1 MGLLPIT
8 GLTLRQFRRGKT
20 LFVVIGVYAF
30 ALLFA
35 LIRYLPGNET
45 SLRTVRDVMGNGLY
59 LGILTGT
66 LLPLATLVI
75 ATAAFGDEIEDKSLQ
90 YIVLKP
96 ISRTRIVIEKFL
108 AVLAVSIPIAWGMIA
123 VTWVV
128 QCWGYLDDMRPM
140 LWPMLAAAAVGIFGF
155 GALFMLISTL
165 IQRALLIGI
174 FYVFVWE
181 TALSRW
187 LPGIR
192 SISVRHYAQSA
203 FVRLYDER
211 RRVDITGPS
220 AETTIWIT
228 IGVLLALCL
237 TLTIARLRS
246 MNLE

>member
-1 MGLLPIT
+1 MGVLPIT
-8 GLTLRQFRRGKT
+8 ALTLRQFRRGKT
-20 LFVVIGVYAF
+20 LYVVIGVYAF

-35 LIRYLPGNET
+35 LIRFLPGSED
-45 SLRTVRDVMGNGLY
+45 SLRSTRDVMGNGLY
-59 LGILTGT
+59 LGIITGT
-66 LLPLATLVI
+66 LLPLATLVT

-90 YIVLKP
+90 YLVLKP

-108 AVLAVSIPIAWGMIA
+108 AVLLVSIPICWAMIGL
-123 VTWVV
+123 TWLV
-128 QCWGYLDDMRPM
+128 QCWGYLDEMRPM
-140 LWPMLAAAAVGIFGF
+140 LWPMLAAAAIGIAGF
-155 GALFMLISTL
+155 GALFMLISTV

-203 FVRLYDER
+203 FVRLYDDR

-228 IGVLLALCL
+228 IGVLVVLCL
-237 TLTIARLRS
+237 VLTIARVRS